1 LKLNIDDLRRHYA
14 SLSDEA
20 LRAIDRTELVEIA
33 RQCYDQELA
42 QRVPLKKAESPPRAA
57 VRIVPL
63 DESEQQEDIEDAAE
77 DEMEEQD
84 GGGDAPEWLEEA
96 ACVCTFAMFTGGSAS
111 VDAENARDILT
122 EAGIPCHV
130 TLRRVDP
137 NQSPPPRSE
146 YRVMVPGGLNLDAA
160 SVLDKEIFNAEI
172 EAEWRAHFAELSD
185 DDLLGVNQ
193 EVLFAGL
200 LDRVERVRRA
210 YDEEVA
216 RRTKTSG
223 Q

>member
-1 LKLNIDDLRRHYA
+1 MKLNIDDLRQHYA

-20 LRAIDRTELVEIA
+20 LREIDRTELVEIA

-42 QRVPLKKAESPPRAA
+42 QREPVKKIESLPKRA
-57 VRIVPL
+57 VRATPL
-63 DESEQQEDIEDAAE
+63 DESEHQEDMEEAAE
-77 DEMEEQD
+77 DGLEE
-84 GGGDAPEWLEEA
+84 GAEDAPEWLEEA

-111 VDAENARDILT
+111 VDAENARDVLT

-130 TLRRVDP
+130 TLRHIDP
-137 NQSPPPRSE
+137 DLSAPPRSE

-172 EAEWRAHFAELSD
+172 EAEWRAHFAVLSD
-185 DDLLGVNQ
+185 EDLLGVNQ

-210 YDEEVA
+210 YHEEVA
-216 RRTKTSG
+216 RRTKRS
-223 Q
+223 